1 MHKRAFQALKQ
12 TFMHV
17 SGLPPSFFDEKK
29 TIYKIIGFLKSKYGR
44 GRLETCIN
52 VRFRA

>member
-17 SGLPPSFFDEKK
+17 SGLPPSFFDKK
-29 TIYKIIGFLKSKYGR
+29 PIYKLIGFFKIKIWLV
-44 GRLETCIN
+44 EI
-52 VRFRA
+52 